1 MTADQIIEGI
11 LGKEGGYVDHP
22 SDKGGPTRWGI
33 TQTTARAHG
42 YTGDMRNLPRE
53 TAKQILLSD
62 YWTGPRF
69 DQVAALS
76 TLLADELCDT
86 GVNMGPSVASKFFQR
101 WLTALN
107 MRGKLYPDLIPD
119 GAIGPRTI
127 TALKGYL
134 SARGKEGEQVLLRA
148 LNCSQGARYL
158 ELAEPTKIFSTAGLR
173 SVSCEDDHFRFARA
187 GGCARSVTS
196 AQIYPAGVR
205 RPCQPAAENVVCKAG
220 SYRRAG
226 WCMGAVVPGCCAA
239 CLGDAAAGYQKYPA
253 TKHRGTD

>member
-42 YTGDMRNLPRE
+42 YTGDMRDLPGNSKANSAQR
-53 TAKQILLSD
+53 LLD
-62 YWTGPRF
+62 RPPVRP
-69 DQVAALS
+69 VASLS

-101 WLTALN
+101 WLTAMN

-148 LNCSQGARYL
+148 LNCSEGARYL
-158 ELAEPTKIFSTAGLR
+158 ELAEGREAN
-173 SVSCEDDHFRFARA
+173 EDFL
-187 GGCARSVTS
+187 
-196 AQIYPAGVR
+196 Y
-205 RPCQPAAENVVCKAG
+205 
-220 SYRRAG
+220 G
-226 WCMGAVVPGCCAA
+226 WVKERV
-239 CLGDAAAGYQKYPA
+239 L
-253 TKHRGTD
+253 